1 MPESVHV
8 NTVWTFWQRD
18 AESDRGGWGHDR
30 RVVAP
35 QILKSVLELQEVK
48 ENVAE
53 DETHPEPACVST
65 KPRADWLT
73 WFGG

>member
-1 MPESVHV
+1 MRNLIVGG
-8 NTVWTFWQRD
+8 WGW
-18 AESDRGGWGHDR
+18 GWGHDR

-65 KPRADWLT
+65 KPRAT
-73 WFGG
+73 